1 MKLKNKVTVKNLIK
15 KIIDRRYSIS
25 LSNIFNSRRYYIIR
39 RHKPWAGFFANYLFV
54 IEHIIY
60 AKKKGWIPVVDME
73 NYPTLYNEIYPVD
86 GKMNGWE
93 YYFIQ
98 PNNVLLE
105 DAYSSRNYIISDT
118 SHYIK
123 YLPYIEGDNEFQILP
138 DKITD
143 IFKNICSIVPLKESI
158 KDMLEM
164 DSSLLRGKVIGVHI
178 RGTDKRLY
186 VKDHR
191 ISADLQ
197 KYIQATN
204 EIISSFEVDK
214 IFLCCDEE
222 KTVDIFREYYGNKL
236 IVNDAFRAKEGDTEG
251 IHLKLNSERK
261 DHHFLLGYEVLRDC
275 YMLSKCSYLV
285 FSHSNVTNVALIWN
299 NNKYIST
306 KFVENDIYIK

>member
-138 DKITD
+138 ISFSLCRFSDH
-143 IFKNICSIVPLKESI
+143 SILLLVHFSRRGPLFPFSGKTLDLLVVDGQFRLSTRYQRTTPGNA
-158 KDMLEM
+158 KGGDRR
-164 DSSLLRGKVIGVHI
+164 SPYHPYLRGK
-178 RGTDKRLY
+178 RR
-186 VKDHR
+186 
-191 ISADLQ
+191 
-197 KYIQATN
+197 
-204 EIISSFEVDK
+204 
-214 IFLCCDEE
+214 
-222 KTVDIFREYYGNKL
+222 
-236 IVNDAFRAKEGDTEG
+236 
-251 IHLKLNSERK
+251 
-261 DHHFLLGYEVLRDC
+261 
-275 YMLSKCSYLV
+275 
-285 FSHSNVTNVALIWN
+285 
-299 NNKYIST
+299 
-306 KFVENDIYIK
+306 